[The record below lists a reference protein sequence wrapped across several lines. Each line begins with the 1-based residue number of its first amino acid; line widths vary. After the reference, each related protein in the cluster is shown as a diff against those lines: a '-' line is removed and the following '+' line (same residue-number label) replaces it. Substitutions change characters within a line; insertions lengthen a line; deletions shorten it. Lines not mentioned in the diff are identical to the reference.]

1 MPFRCER
8 LPDRFPIASAAV
20 QLSDL
25 LAFIVESP
33 FSAGHSWAV
42 MNFKLK
48 EGKLLS
54 VRGTKNPSAAVSVN
68 VPLADH
74 H

>member
-1 MPFRCER
+1 MPETAGSTDSYTNSRVLIGDMPFRCER

-33 FSAGHSWAV
+33 SSIGDSWAL

-48 EGKLLS
+48 EGK
-54 VRGTKNPSAAVSVN
+54 
-68 VPLADH
+68 
-74 H
+74 